1 MRNKQYLPKPVFAAV
16 QKEVENIAKEVNGI
30 KAIVIAT
37 IDGFDIIST
46 SLDDTDPK
54 RIAAMASS
62 ISAISHVV
70 AQEAGLGYGK
80 NIIILQKRFPP
91 LCNTTIHLSLANPVV
106 YIGKLIYHK
115 NNVIRRFKTIN
126 IFAEILKCLIK
137 NQSRSFRIIKH
148 FICIYAYTISLHVF
162 HQNWMINLTLL

>member
-37 IDGFDIIST
+37 VDGFDIVST

-80 NIIILQKRFPP
+80 NIII
-91 LCNTTIHLSLANPVV
+91 NTTNGFIVV
-106 YIGKLIYHK
+106 Q
-115 NNVIRRFKTIN
+115 NVKFQDYEIVIN
-126 IFAEILKCLIK
+126 IVAKDFAILGQVSYYATRLAEVLI
-137 NQSRSFRIIKH
+137 S
-148 FICIYAYTISLHVF
+148 AA
-162 HQNWMINLTLL
+162 

>member
-1 MRNKQYLPKPVFAAV
+1 MRNKQYLPKPVFAVV

-80 NIIILQKRFPP
+80 NIII
-91 LCNTTIHLSLANPVV
+91 NTTNGFIVV
-106 YIGKLIYHK
+106 Q
-115 NNVIRRFKTIN
+115 NVKFQDYEIVIN
-126 IFAEILKCLIK
+126 IVAKDSAILGQVSYYATYLAGVLI
-137 NQSRSFRIIKH
+137 S
-148 FICIYAYTISLHVF
+148 AA
-162 HQNWMINLTLL
+162 

>member
-37 IDGFDIIST
+37 VDGFDIVST

-80 NIIILQKRFPP
+80 NIII
-91 LCNTTIHLSLANPVV
+91 NTTNGFIVV
-106 YIGKLIYHK
+106 Q
-115 NNVIRRFKTIN
+115 NVKFQDYEIVIN
-126 IFAEILKCLIK
+126 IVAKDSASLGQVSYYATRLAEVLI
-137 NQSRSFRIIKH
+137 S
-148 FICIYAYTISLHVF
+148 AA
-162 HQNWMINLTLL
+162 

>member
-1 MRNKQYLPKPVFAAV
+1 MRNKQYLPKPVFAVV

-80 NIIILQKRFPP
+80 NIII
-91 LCNTTIHLSLANPVV
+91 NTTNGFIVV
-106 YIGKLIYHK
+106 Q
-115 NNVIRRFKTIN
+115 NVKFQDYEIVIN
-126 IFAEILKCLIK
+126 IVAKDSAILGQVSYYATRLAGVLI
-137 NQSRSFRIIKH
+137 S
-148 FICIYAYTISLHVF
+148 AA
-162 HQNWMINLTLL
+162 

>member
-16 QKEVENIAKEVNGI
+16 QKEVEKIAKEVNGI

-37 IDGFDIIST
+37 VDGFDIVST

-80 NIIILQKRFPP
+80 NIII
-91 LCNTTIHLSLANPVV
+91 NTTNGFIVV
-106 YIGKLIYHK
+106 Q
-115 NNVIRRFKTIN
+115 NVKFQDYEIVIN
-126 IFAEILKCLIK
+126 IVAKDSAILGQVSYYATRLAEVLISTCRPAPY
-137 NQSRSFRIIKH
+137 NAQSRPTKP
-148 FICIYAYTISLHVF
+148 
-162 HQNWMINLTLL
+162 